1 MLIVNVSN
9 IGIVCR
15 SSDVFSRTVCLWWWH
30 LYWVTATVW
39 WSSRLRRPIRRTR
52 MWSVS
57 VFTARCYTERCYA
70 QNPLRTFPHNF
81 SVDGEAAKTCRLVA
95 DLLATR
101 PTSPQQVGNNG
112 IWETTRRNRHNG
124 LLPTPT
130 CYGLV
135 VYVADFLWTCYGEVA
150 NFLRTCYGE
159 MDFGLYATV
168 CCPSVCP
175 SVYLTVCDVHVRW
188 SHGGRSVHHRS
199 FHHRSIQHGRF
210 ITWTVHHT
218 VNSTP
223 DNSSQKLLYSA
234 AIVFNISFTQTMWQ
248 IVIIT
253 GKMSMWLLCR
263 KCPS

>member
-1 MLIVNVSN
+1 MLVILELYADQATCSRGQFACDDGTCIELQLQCDGVPD
-9 IGIVCR
+9 CADR
-15 SSDVFSRTVCLWWWH
+15 SDEHGCGQCQFLPRD
-30 LYWVTATVW
+30 ATQSAVM
-39 WSSRLRRPIRRTR
+39 PKI
-52 MWSVS
+52 
-57 VFTARCYTERCYA
+57 
-70 QNPLRTFPHNF
+70 PLRTFPHNF
-81 SVDGEAAKTCRLVA
+81 SVDGEAAKTCQLVA

-175 SVYLTVCDVHVRW
+175 SVYLTVCDVHVR
-188 SHGGRSVHHRS
+188 
-199 FHHRSIQHGRF
+199 
-210 ITWTVHHT
+210 
-218 VNSTP
+218 
-223 DNSSQKLLYSA
+223 
-234 AIVFNISFTQTMWQ
+234 
-248 IVIIT
+248 
-253 GKMSMWLLCR
+253 
-263 KCPS
+263 